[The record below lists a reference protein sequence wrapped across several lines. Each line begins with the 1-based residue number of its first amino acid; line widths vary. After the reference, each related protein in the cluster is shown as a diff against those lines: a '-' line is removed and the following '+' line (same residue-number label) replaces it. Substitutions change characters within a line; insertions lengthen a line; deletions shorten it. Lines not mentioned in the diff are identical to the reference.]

1 MRNSQVIGEETT
13 RYIWGGDQIVLTA
26 DGNNQIWEKYTYGAG
41 LISRERLSWDQVGYG
56 ILILLFLS
64 ALLGAATSVKAVKRQ
79 RLMIAMGSG
88 LLFWATLIA
97 ITALFFGGQ
106 YDGML
111 VTGLVILAASGIVA
125 LTGLRRENR
134 KGTASYRRKGL

>member
-1 MRNSQVIGEETT
+1 MSVKWNSGRAVSIPKG
-13 RYIWGGDQIVLTA
+13 LA
-26 DGNNQIWEKYTYGAG
+26 MGNGVSLGMTLLMSFALAG

-79 RLMIAMGSG
+79 RLMIAIGSG

-111 VTGLVILAASGIVA
+111 VTGLIILAACNTVA
-125 LTGLRRENR
+125 LAGLRGERR
-134 KGTASYRRKGL
+134 KGTTPYRRKGR

>member
-1 MRNSQVIGEETT
+1 MNAKWNSGKAVSIPKGLAIGNG
-13 RYIWGGDQIVLTA
+13 ISLGLTLLLSL
-26 DGNNQIWEKYTYGAG
+26 GLAG
-41 LISRERLSWDQVGYG
+41 LISRERLQWDQIGYG
-56 ILILLFLS
+56 ILVILFCS
-64 ALLGAATSVKAVKRQ
+64 ALLGATISVKAVKRQ

-111 VTGLVILAASGIVA
+111 VTGLIILAASGTVA
-125 LTGLRRENR
+125 LMGLRREKR
-134 KGTASYRRKGL
+134 KGTAPYRRKGR

>member
-1 MRNSQVIGEETT
+1 MNAKWNSGKAVSIPKGLAM
-13 RYIWGGDQIVLTA
+13 GNGVSLGLTLLLSLA
-26 DGNNQIWEKYTYGAG
+26 LAG
-41 LISRERLSWDQVGYG
+41 LISRERLQWEQIGYG
-56 ILILLFLS
+56 ILVILFFS
-64 ALLGAATSVKAVKRQ
+64 ALLGAAISVKAVKRQ

-111 VTGLVILAASGIVA
+111 VTGLIILAASGTVA
-125 LTGLRRENR
+125 LMGLRREKR
-134 KGTASYRRKGL
+134 KGTTPYRRKGR

>member
-1 MRNSQVIGEETT
+1 M
-13 RYIWGGDQIVLTA
+13 
-26 DGNNQIWEKYTYGAG
+26 GNGVSLGMTLLMSFALAG

-97 ITALFFGGQ
+97 CFLGDSTTECWSQDWSFWPP
-106 YDGML
+106 
-111 VTGLVILAASGIVA
+111 AASWH
-125 LTGLRRENR
+125 
-134 KGTASYRRKGL
+134 

>member
-1 MRNSQVIGEETT
+1 MSVKWNSGKAVSIPKGLVMGNS
-13 RYIWGGDQIVLTA
+13 ISLGLTLLLSLA
-26 DGNNQIWEKYTYGAG
+26 LAG
-41 LISRERLSWDQVGYG
+41 LISQERLAWSQVGYG
-56 ILILLFLS
+56 ILAILFIS
-64 ALLGAATSVKAVKRQ
+64 ALLGTAVSVKAVKRQ

-111 VTGLVILAASGIVA
+111 VTGLIILAACGTVA
-125 LTGLRRENR
+125 LTGLRGERGR
-134 KGTASYRRKGL
+134 GTPPYRRKGR

>member
-1 MRNSQVIGEETT
+1 MSVKWNSGRAVSIPKGLAMGNGVSLGTT
-13 RYIWGGDQIVLTA
+13 FLMSFA
-26 DGNNQIWEKYTYGAG
+26 LAG

-134 KGTASYRRKGL
+134 KGTASYRRNGL

>member
-1 MRNSQVIGEETT
+1 M
-13 RYIWGGDQIVLTA
+13 
-26 DGNNQIWEKYTYGAG
+26 GNGVSLGMTLLMSFALAG

-111 VTGLVILAASGIVA
+111 VTGLIILAACGTVA
-125 LTGLRRENR
+125 LAGLRGERG
-134 KGTASYRRKGL
+134 KGTTPYRRKGL

>member
-1 MRNSQVIGEETT
+1 MELRKGCIHSERTGHGE
-13 RYIWGGDQIVLTA
+13 RCQPWHDASDVFC
-26 DGNNQIWEKYTYGAG
+26 AG

>member
-1 MRNSQVIGEETT
+1 
-13 RYIWGGDQIVLTA
+13 
-26 DGNNQIWEKYTYGAG
+26 
-41 LISRERLSWDQVGYG
+41 
-56 ILILLFLS
+56 
-64 ALLGAATSVKAVKRQ
+64 
-79 RLMIAMGSG
+79 MIAMGSG

>member
-1 MRNSQVIGEETT
+1 MSVKWNSGRAVSIPKG
-13 RYIWGGDQIVLTA
+13 LA
-26 DGNNQIWEKYTYGAG
+26 MGNGVSLGMTLLMSFALAG

-64 ALLGAATSVKAVKRQ
+64 ALLGAAPSVKAVKRQ

-111 VTGLVILAASGIVA
+111 VILAASGIVA
-125 LTGLRRENR
+125 LMGLRRENR